1 MGASQII
8 LEEFHSKVLEGNLL
22 SDPATRRV
30 PVYLPP
36 DFDEGELYPSVY
48 LLSAFGSRGLKFL
61 NDDLWEENIQQ
72 RLDRLIAAGRMQPL
86 IVVMPDASTRYGGS
100 QYVNSVAIGRYEDHI
115 LELVEYIDGKYPT
128 IANVAA
134 RAIAGHSSGGFGAL
148 RFGML
153 HADIFGLV
161 ADHSG
166 DKYFEFAFKPQFG
179 DLLRYV
185 EQNGEQ
191 GLAAFLANPGE
202 ARRKGAPHEVLSL
215 LATAAA
221 FSPNPKSPLGFDLP
235 VDLHTGALRPEVWAR
250 WQAFDPLELVDQHV
264 QALRSLKLLYLDCAR
279 FDEYN
284 LLYGARLF
292 KQKLDAVKIPFTYKE
307 YEGGHRNMKHRY
319 DVSFTAISAALL
331 D

>member
-1 MGASQII
+1 VAGSQII
-8 LEEFHSKVLEGNLL
+8 IEEFHSKMLEGNPLG
-22 SDPATRRV
+22 DPATRRV

-48 LLSAFGSRGLKFL
+48 LLSGYGSRGLRFL

-72 RLDRLIAAGRMQPL
+72 RLDRLITAGRVRPL

-100 QYVNSVAIGRYEDHI
+100 QYVNSVATGRYEDHI
-115 LELVEYIDGKYPT
+115 LELVEYIDSKYPT
-128 IANVAA
+128 KPVAAA
-134 RAIAGHSSGGFGAL
+134 RAVAGHSSGGFGAL

-166 DKYFEFAFKPQFG
+166 DKYFEFAFKPMLG
-179 DLLRYV
+179 DLLRYA
-185 EQNGEQ
+185 EQNGEA
-191 GLAAFLANPGE
+191 GLAALLADPGE
-202 ARRKGAPHEVLSL
+202 ALRNGAPHEVLSL
-215 LATAAA
+215 LGTAAA
-221 FSPNPKSPLGFDLP
+221 YSPNAKSPLGFDLP
-235 VDLHTGALRPEVWAR
+235 IDLHSGALRPEVWAR
-250 WQAFDPLELVDQHV
+250 WLAFDPLEIVEKHA

-292 KQKLDAVKIPFTYKE
+292 TQKLSALKVPFTYEE
-307 YEGGHRNMKHRY
+307 YEGGHRNMQHRY
-319 DVSFTAISAALL
+319 DVSFAAISAALT